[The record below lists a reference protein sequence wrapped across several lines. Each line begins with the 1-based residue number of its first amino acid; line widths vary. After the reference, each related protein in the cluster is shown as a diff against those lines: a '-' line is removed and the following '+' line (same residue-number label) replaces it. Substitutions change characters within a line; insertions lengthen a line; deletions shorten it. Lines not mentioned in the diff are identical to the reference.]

1 MKRVVLRIGCV
12 AVCAALALTLG
23 CGCALLPPATG
34 VPGAASSAVSVPTD
48 DSGKPLYDPAVLND
62 GRLRVLYCDGRSGS
76 STTILCGSTPLHQAA
91 RSENVSLVEDS
102 ATGTA
107 DYWLRSWSDP
117 TGRGGRRTALYDK
130 TGTEVMSFEGEQ
142 NATLQNGLL
151 VLQESRLVD
160 GGYVPESG
168 YGTCQVI
175 DLATGAA
182 LPVPEGAYS
191 CTLCGDKLVFS
202 CYARPEG
209 LDDYDWD
216 TDYRQ
221 NSWVVV
227 QERDGNPIYRADAA
241 SAYRLFYDS
250 DTLRDWVE
258 LDVATG
264 AETTDQIL
272 YNVLTGEQCTGFLQ
286 VYPGGL
292 ASFSTGDG
300 RYELRDMTTEDRGLI
315 AAFDE
320 QPSQYF
326 PGYVVTWHSG
336 EDHGYE
342 LYDLETGTK
351 TPLYDVNT
359 TDNTIAVYALDGSLR
374 VYSKDNGKLLTDTT
388 VEPVEHQQRVR
399 MSNYGSGYV
408 WLKLQDN
415 DRYETTATR
424 LYGPQGL
431 VSDLTALQG
440 KYSYVNYLTTD
451 PDGRP
456 MFYGSRSAVGSAY
469 GNVCDVLDADGKV
482 VLQGL
487 ASCAGYYSN
496 SLNALP
502 DHVFAAQRGFYV
514 GWMDTSGNWLYCQSI
529 FSSATA
535 DDEPSY
541 GY

>member
-1 MKRVVLRIGCV
+1 MKRVVLRIGCG
-12 AVCAALALTLG
+12 AVCTALALTLG

-48 DSGKPLYDPAVLND
+48 DNGKPLYDPAVLND
-62 GRLRVLYCDGRSGS
+62 SRLRVLYCDSRSGS
-76 STTILCGSTPLHQAA
+76 STTILCGSTPLHQSA

-142 NATLQNGLL
+142 SATLQNGLL
-151 VLQESRLVD
+151 VLQESRLID

-227 QERDGNPIYRADAA
+227 QEKDGTPVYRADAA

-250 DTLRDWVE
+250 DTLSDWVV
-258 LDVATG
+258 LDVTTG
-264 AETTDQIL
+264 EETTDRIL

-292 ASFSTGDG
+292 ASFSTSDG

-351 TPLYDVNT
+351 TPLYDVNA
-359 TDNTIAVYALDGSLR
+359 TDNTVAVYALDGSLR
-374 VYSKDNGKLLTDTT
+374 VYSTDNGKLLTDTT

-440 KYSYVNYLTTD
+440 KYSYVDYLTTD
-451 PDGRP
+451 PDGSP
-456 MFYGSRSAVGSAY
+456 MFCGSRAAAGSAY
-469 GNVCDVLDADGKV
+469 GNVYDVLDADGKV

-487 ASCAGYYSN
+487 SSCTGYYSN

-535 DDEPSY
+535 DDVPSY